1 MREIYEVIKKEVEE
15 LASGD
20 SSTCSFLKDFNE
32 IINKYKVDKNFIYT
46 FINLLEQ
53 SVEEIPWSIINAS
66 NDNFELAKDNIF
78 RHKRDY
84 FLINSSE
91 GILNTNSIKMKVR
104 KEYIEKQNKE
114 IYLYGSYTSKVIPKY
129 ELPIYISKGGI
140 VNGDYINQT
149 YIKNFINEDK
159 LLVVKYPITI
169 PIIMITTSDDKVY
182 FVVDHREP
190 KLAEVMH
197 DYRTPIM
204 HDDDVKFNIRK
215 FIK

>member
-1 MREIYEVIKKEVEE
+1 MRELYKVIEKEIEE
-15 LASGD
+15 IASTD
-20 SSTCSFLKDFNE
+20 NATCNFFKDFNE
-32 IINKYKVDKNFIYT
+32 LIKKHNVDKQFVGCI
-46 FINLLEQ
+46 INLLEQ
-53 SVEEIPWSIINAS
+53 SVEEIPWTIINAS
-66 NDNFELAKDNIF
+66 NDNFELAEDNIF

-114 IYLYGSYTSKVIPKY
+114 IYLYCSYTSKVIPKY

-149 YIKNFINEDK
+149 YIKDFINEDK

-169 PIIMITTSDDKVY
+169 PVIMITTSDDKVY

>member
-1 MREIYEVIKKEVEE
+1 MREIYEVIKKEIEE
-15 LASGD
+15 IASTD
-20 SSTCSFLKDFNE
+20 SFTCNFFKDFNE
-32 IINKYKVDKNFIYT
+32 IINKHKVDKNFIYA

-149 YIKNFINEDK
+149 YIKDFINEDK

-169 PIIMITTSDDKVY
+169 PVIMITTSDDKVY